1 MSSYIH
7 FDKSQLINLNYSL
20 EREIIRTNRSG
31 AYTSTTL
38 IGCNTR
44 KYHGLLVVPQPQI
57 DSQNHVLLS
66 TVHETVIQ
74 HGASFNLGIA
84 KYPGNYSP
92 RGHKYLEDF
101 DSEPI
106 PKLTYRVGGVLL
118 QKELI
123 LDSNRDRVM
132 IRYTLLEANSPTTL
146 RIQPFLAFRG
156 YHQLMKANDR
166 INRDFKKVSN
176 GVCFQLYPNYDPL
189 YLQLSKEAT
198 FHSQPDWYHNLEY
211 IQERERGYDYQ
222 EDLFVPGCLEFE
234 ISKGESVIFSAGL
247 TDADPA
253 TRTSAFSKEMA
264 RRIPRN
270 NFENCLKNSAGQF
283 IRRRDGEVRVI
294 AGYPWFGWWGRD
306 TFIAAPGLT
315 LALGDTETFLDIM
328 DTMAKELKGALF
340 PNIGSGSYTNM
351 TSMDAPLWFFW
362 SLQNYLHH
370 TGDKKTLQTRY
381 LAKLRGIIEGYK
393 SGADFNIHMLPS
405 GLIWGGQEDL
415 ALTWMDA
422 ITSDGPVTP
431 RIGCPVEIQALWY
444 NALCFY
450 HELSGEE
457 EYLGLAAKVKESFE
471 REFWSWDHGYLADV
485 VDAEEKDWS
494 IRPNM
499 IFATSLPY
507 PILDEEKCDKVL
519 EIVKSKLLTPRGLR
533 SLSPDDPGYKGYY
546 FGNQISRDQA
556 YHNGTVWAWLLGH
569 FAEGYLKLHGKAAK
583 TFVEKI
589 IKGFDG
595 VMTQYG
601 VGTVAEIYDGDAPH
615 RPKGSVS
622 QAWSV
627 AELLRMMDL
636 VKQI

>member
-31 AYTSTTL
+31 AYTSTTI

-84 KYPGNYSP
+84 KFPGNYSP

-132 IRYTLLEANSPTTL
+132 IRYTLVEAHSPTTL

-156 YHQLMKANDR
+156 YHELMKANDR
-166 INRDFKKVSN
+166 INREFKKVPN

-198 FHSQPDWYHNLEY
+198 FHSHPDWYYNLEY

-222 EDLFVPGCLEFE
+222 EDLFVPGYLEFE

-247 TDADPA
+247 TDADPD
-253 TRTSAFSKEMA
+253 TRNTAFSKEIA

-283 IRRRDGEVRVI
+283 IRKRDGEVRVI

-315 LALGDTETFLDIM
+315 LALGDTETFLEIM
-328 DTMAKELKGALF
+328 DTMTKDLKGTLF
-340 PNIGSGSYTNM
+340 PNIGSGDFTNM
-351 TSMDAPLWFFW
+351 TSMDTPLWFFW
-362 SLQNYLHH
+362 SLQNYLQY
-370 TGDKKTLQTRY
+370 TGDKKTLQERY

-393 SGADFNIHMLPS
+393 SGTDFHIHMLPS

-422 ITSDGPVTP
+422 IASDGPVTP

-457 EYLGLAAKVKESFE
+457 EYLALAMKVKESFE
-471 REFWSWDHGYLADV
+471 REFWSWDYGYLADV
-485 VDAEEKDWS
+485 VDEEEKDWS

-569 FAEGYLKLHGKAAK
+569 FAEGYLRLHGKASK

>member
-1 MSSYIH
+1 MSYIH
-7 FDKSQLINLNYSL
+7 FDKTQLVNLNYSL

-31 AYTSTTL
+31 TYTSTTI

-57 DSQNHVLLS
+57 DTQNHVFLS

-74 HGASFNLGIA
+74 HGASFNLGIS
-84 KYPGNYSP
+84 KFPGNYSP

-123 LDSNRDRVM
+123 LDTNRDRVM
-132 IRYTLLEANSPTTL
+132 IRYTLLEAHSPTKI

-156 YHQLMKANDR
+156 YHSLMKANDE
-166 INRDFKKVSN
+166 INKTAEKVPN
-176 GVCFQLYPNYDPL
+176 GLKFQLYPQYDPL
-189 YLQLSKEAT
+189 FLQLSKKNT
-198 FHSQPDWYHNLEY
+198 FNSSPDWYYNIEY

-222 EDLFVPGCLEFE
+222 EDLFVPGYFEFD
-234 ISKGESVIFSAGL
+234 ITKGESVIFSAGL
-247 TDADPA
+247 TEADPK
-253 TRTSAFSKEMA
+253 TRQNAFEKEIA

-270 NFENCLKNSAGQF
+270 NFENCLKNAAGQF
-283 IRRRDGEVRVI
+283 IRRRNGEVRII

-315 LALGDTETFLDIM
+315 LTMGDKETFLEIM
-328 DTMAKELKGALF
+328 DTMSKDLKGPLF
-340 PNIGSGSYTNM
+340 PNIGSGDYTNM

-362 SLQNYLHH
+362 SLQQYIFF
-370 TGDKKTLQTRY
+370 TGDKKTVKSRY
-381 LAKLRGIIEGYK
+381 LDKLRGIIEGYK
-393 SGADFNIHMLPS
+393 AGTEFNIHMLDN
-405 GLIWGGQEDL
+405 GLIWGGQDGV

-422 ITSDGPVTP
+422 ITPDGPVTP
-431 RIGCPVEIQALWY
+431 RKGCPVEIQALWY

-450 HELSGEE
+450 HELSGDKD
-457 EYLGLAAKVKESFE
+457 YLTLAGKVKESFD
-471 REFWSWDHGYLADV
+471 REFWSWDYGYLADV
-485 VDAEEKDWS
+485 VDGEEKDWS

-499 IFATSLPY
+499 VFATSLPY
-507 PILDEEKCDKVL
+507 TMLSEEKNDQIL
-519 EIVKSKLLTPRGLR
+519 EIAKSKLLTPRGLR

-546 FGNQISRDQA
+546 FGNQISRDNA
-556 YHNGTVWAWLLGH
+556 YHNGTVWAWPLGH
-569 FAEGYLKLHGKAAK
+569 FVEGYMKLHGKASK
-583 TFVEKI
+583 HFIQKI
-589 IKGFDG
+589 IKSFDG

-615 RPKGSVS
+615 RPKGSIS
-622 QAWSV
+622 QAWSI

-636 VKQI
+636 VNKT

>member
-31 AYTSTTL
+31 AYTSTTI

-66 TVHETVIQ
+66 TLHETVIQ

-132 IRYTLLEANSPTTL
+132 IRYTLLEAHSPTTL

-166 INRDFKKVSN
+166 INRAYELVAN
-176 GVCFQLYPNYDPL
+176 GVKFQLYPNYDPL
-189 YLQLSKEAT
+189 YLQLSKEGT

-222 EDLFVPGCLEFE
+222 EDLFVPGYLEFE

-247 TDADPA
+247 TDADPE
-253 TRTSAFSKEMA
+253 TRTNAFSKEIA

-283 IRRRDGEVRVI
+283 IRQRDGEVRVI

-315 LALGDTETFLDIM
+315 LATGEPETFLAIM
-328 DTMAKELKGALF
+328 DTMSKDLKGALF
-340 PNIGSGSYTNM
+340 PNIGSGDYTNM

-362 SLQNYLHH
+362 SLQTYIQY
-370 TGDKKTLQTRY
+370 TGDKKTVKDRY
-381 LAKLRGIIEGYK
+381 LAKLRGIIEGFK
-393 SGADFNIHMLPS
+393 EGTDFNIQMLPS
-405 GLIWGGQEDL
+405 GLIWGGQEGL

-422 ITSDGPVTP
+422 ITPDGPVTP
-431 RIGCPVEIQALWY
+431 RIGCPVEVQALWY

-457 EYLGLAAKVKESFE
+457 EYLSLAAKVKESFD
-471 REFWSWDHGYLADV
+471 REFWSWDYGYLADV
-485 VDAEEKDWS
+485 VDEEEKDWS

-499 IFATSLPY
+499 LFATSLPY
-507 PILDEEKCDKVL
+507 RILEEEKCDKVL

-569 FAEGYLKLHGKAAK
+569 FAQGYLRLHGKAAK
-583 TFVEKI
+583 IFVEKI

-622 QAWSV
+622 QAWSI

-636 VKQI
+636 VKQV

>member
-132 IRYTLLEANSPTTL
+132 IRYTLLEANSATTL

-166 INRDFKKVSN
+166 INRDFKKVPN

-247 TDADPA
+247 TEADPD
-253 TRTSAFSKEMA
+253 TRNSAFSKEMA

-283 IRRRDGEVRVI
+283 IRRRDGEARVI

-306 TFIAAPGLT
+306 TFIATPGLT

-328 DTMAKELKGALF
+328 DTMAKDLKGALF

-362 SLQNYLHH
+362 SLQNYLRY
-370 TGDKKTLQTRY
+370 TGDKKTLQARY
-381 LAKLRGIIEGYK
+381 LPKLRGIIEGYK
-393 SGADFNIHMLPS
+393 AGTDFNIHMLPS
-405 GLIWGGQEDL
+405 GLIWGGQEEL

-507 PILDEEKCDKVL
+507 SILDEEKCDKVL
-519 EIVKSKLLTPRGLR
+519 EVVKSKLLTPRGLR

-615 RPKGSVS
+615 RPKGAVS

>member
-166 INRDFKKVSN
+166 INRDFKKVPN

-222 EDLFVPGCLEFE
+222 EDLFVPGYLEFE

-253 TRTSAFSKEMA
+253 TRNSAFSKEMA

-283 IRRRDGEVRVI
+283 IRRREGEVRVI

-315 LALGDTETFLDIM
+315 LALGDTETFLEIM

-362 SLQNYLHH
+362 SLQNYLRY

-381 LAKLRGIIEGYK
+381 LSKLRGIIEGYK
-393 SGADFNIHMLPS
+393 SGTDFNIHMMPS
-405 GLIWGGQEDL
+405 GLIWGGQEEL

>member
-1 MSSYIH
+1 
-7 FDKSQLINLNYSL
+7 
-20 EREIIRTNRSG
+20 
-31 AYTSTTL
+31 
-38 IGCNTR
+38 
-44 KYHGLLVVPQPQI
+44 
-57 DSQNHVLLS
+57 
-66 TVHETVIQ
+66 
-74 HGASFNLGIA
+74 
-84 KYPGNYSP
+84 
-92 RGHKYLEDF
+92 
-101 DSEPI
+101 
-106 PKLTYRVGGVLL
+106 
-118 QKELI
+118 
-123 LDSNRDRVM
+123 M
-132 IRYTLLEANSPTTL
+132 IRYTLLEAHSPTTL

-166 INRDFKKVSN
+166 LNRAYELVAN
-176 GVCFQLYPNYDPL
+176 GVKFQLYPNYDPL

-222 EDLFVPGCLEFE
+222 EDLFVPGYLEFE

-247 TDADPA
+247 TDADPE
-253 TRTSAFSKEMA
+253 TRTNAFSKEIA

-283 IRRRDGEVRVI
+283 IRKRDGEVRVI

-315 LALGDTETFLDIM
+315 LATGEPETFLEIM
-328 DTMAKELKGALF
+328 DTMSKDLKGALF
-340 PNIGSGSYTNM
+340 PNIGSGDYTNM
-351 TSMDAPLWFFW
+351 TSIDAPLWFFW
-362 SLQNYLHH
+362 SLQNYIQY
-370 TGDKKTLQTRY
+370 TGDKKTVKDRY
-381 LAKLRGIIEGYK
+381 LAKLRGIIEGFKEGTDYH
-393 SGADFNIHMLPS
+393 IHILPS
-405 GLIWGGQEDL
+405 GLLWGGQEGI

-422 ITSDGPVTP
+422 ITPDGPVTP
-431 RIGCPVEIQALWY
+431 RIGCPVEVQALWY

-457 EYLGLAAKVKESFE
+457 EYLSLAAKVKESFD
-471 REFWSWDHGYLADV
+471 REFWSWEYGYLADV
-485 VDAEEKDWS
+485 VDEKEKDWS

-499 IFATSLPY
+499 VLATSLPY
-507 PILDEEKCDKVL
+507 RILEEEKCDKVL

-546 FGNQISRDQA
+546 FGNQISRDLA

-569 FAEGYLKLHGKAAK
+569 FAEGYLRLHGKAAK
-583 TFVEKI
+583 IFVEKI

-615 RPKGSVS
+615 RPKGAVS
-622 QAWSV
+622 QAWSI

-636 VKQI
+636 VKQV

>member
-1 MSSYIH
+1 MSYIH

-31 AYTSTTL
+31 SYTSTTL

-74 HGASFNLGIA
+74 HGASFNLGIS
-84 KYPGNYSP
+84 KFPGNYSP

-132 IRYTLLEANSPTTL
+132 IRYTLLDAHSPTL
-146 RIQPFLAFRG
+146 IRIQPFLAFRG
-156 YHQLMKANDR
+156 YHQLMKANDQV
-166 INRDFKKVSN
+166 NRAYTPVVNGACFK
-176 GVCFQLYPNYDPL
+176 LYPSYDPL

-198 FHSQPDWYHNLEY
+198 FHSQPDWYYNIEY
-211 IQERERGYDYQ
+211 IQERERGYPYQ
-222 EDLFVPGCLEFE
+222 EDLFVPGYLEFE

-247 TDADPA
+247 SDADPK
-253 TRTSAFSKEMA
+253 TRNNAFSKEIA

-315 LALGDTETFLDIM
+315 LATGDKETFLEIM
-328 DTMAKELKGALF
+328 DTMSKDLKGALF
-340 PNIGSGSYTNM
+340 PNIGSGDFTNM
-351 TSMDAPLWFFW
+351 TSIDAPLWFFW
-362 SLQNYLHH
+362 SLQNYITY
-370 TGDKKTLQTRY
+370 TGDIKTIRERY
-381 LAKLRGIIEGYK
+381 LGKLRGIIEGYK
-393 SGADFNIHMLPS
+393 TGTDFHIYMQDS
-405 GLIWGGQEDL
+405 GLIWGGQEGL
-415 ALTWMDA
+415 SLTWMDA
-422 ITSDGPVTP
+422 ITPDGPVTP

-444 NALCFY
+444 NALRFY
-450 HELSGEE
+450 HELSGERDYE
-457 EYLGLAAKVKESFE
+457 VLAFKVKESFE
-471 REFWSWDHGYLADV
+471 KEFWSWEYGYLADV
-485 VDAEEKDWS
+485 VDEEEKDWS

-499 IFATSLPY
+499 VFATSLPY

-519 EIVKSKLLTPRGLR
+519 EVVKSKLLTPRGLR
-533 SLSPDDPGYKGYY
+533 SLAPDDPGYKGYY
-546 FGNQISRDQA
+546 HGNQISRDHA
-556 YHNGTVWAWLLGH
+556 YHNGTVWAWPLGH
-569 FAEGYLKLHGKAAK
+569 FVEGYLKVHGKAAK

-601 VGTVAEIYDGDAPH
+601 IGTVAEIYDGDAPH

-636 VKQI
+636 VKRI